1 MKTILIQLNLNERDY
16 KLLAKYGFMFEKN
29 INDYLHDIAEE
40 MRTAKAENRK
50 AKKGTLNNAN

>member
-40 MRTAKAENRK
+40 MRTAKQEQKN
-50 AKKGTLNNAN
+50 AKKRNNKA